1 MTAEKNDKLQMEDFM
16 LGRPAIVCRWRLVDR
31 ALPLENRHLRALGGR
46 TVDGTPVSTQLVAWA
61 KQHIEWTL
69 SDGATRHPDGVLMV
83 IVDEEGRAAMSVG
96 PYEPLAVTTASALAE
111 RALHAGS
118 EAQATGVAPEELW
131 GVRGDRLVRG
141 ASTERQASGAASL
154 VVDLART
161 MGMPVS
167 AEEGLARSVM
177 DGSAGLDEAFL
188 VSDEHGVVPAS
199 NAPGPR
205 ARRLAEGYAR
215 LLDVTRRRNQRR
227 A

>member
-1 MTAEKNDKLQMEDFM
+1 M
-16 LGRPAIVCRWRLVDR
+16 
-31 ALPLENRHLRALGGR
+31 
-46 TVDGTPVSTQLVAWA
+46 
-61 KQHIEWTL
+61 
-69 SDGATRHPDGVLMV
+69 
-83 IVDEEGRAAMSVG
+83 
-96 PYEPLAVTTASALAE
+96 
-111 RALHAGS
+111 
-118 EAQATGVAPEELW
+118 
-131 GVRGDRLVRG
+131 RGDRLVRG

-177 DGSAGLDEAFL
+177 DGTAALDESFL

-215 LLDVTRRRNQRR
+215 LLDVHPPPQPAPRLGPLPSGAPSRR
-227 A
+227 AGRCARSPSARRSSRPTGSIWVVDYV